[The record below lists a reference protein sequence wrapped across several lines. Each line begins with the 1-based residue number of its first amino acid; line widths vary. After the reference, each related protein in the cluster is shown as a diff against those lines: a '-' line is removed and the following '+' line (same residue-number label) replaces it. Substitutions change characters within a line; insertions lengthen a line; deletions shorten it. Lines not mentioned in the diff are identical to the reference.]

1 VSDAPND
8 PHARPLPDLIG
19 GRYRIVSRL
28 GVGGMGVVYKAT
40 DLQLNRAVAI
50 KALEDSRL
58 LALSSAGKLRAEAL
72 AAASL
77 DHPYICKIYELVE
90 TGGDTFLVMEF
101 VEGETLASLLKRGV
115 LPLARTLQIGREIA
129 EGLANAHARGL
140 VHRDVKPANV
150 MITPSGHVKLL
161 DFGVAGADIE
171 STPGDQTRTVSP
183 AMTLHSGTPQY
194 MAPEQAAGQPV
205 TARADLF
212 SLGVLLY
219 ECLTGSLPF
228 SGRTTFDYVRHV
240 MQSPPR
246 RLDRVAPETP
256 ADLVDLIDKCLEKT
270 PASRP
275 ESAGAVVAELRRLS
289 DTLTA
294 PSGSLRTARQ
304 ARFGR
309 RWQFIAAM
317 AIAVAVLALG
327 WRLVWPRASTDAPAR
342 QLRPFVTS
350 AAQESD
356 SRISPDGQWV
366 SFISASG
373 GATEI
378 MVQRVDGGE
387 PRPLTL
393 GSGTPV
399 SQMWSPE
406 GTRLACVLSAGSDW
420 LLQIYPAFFGG
431 TPVQSVSL
439 AALQPKGA
447 LALQNVELLR
457 WIDRSI
463 YFVASDPY
471 PSLQRL
477 DLDSPA
483 GMANL
488 SASWKLPGTL
498 RSLDVRPDGRAV
510 VMVLFT
516 GSQEDLWTA
525 GIDGSSPRALTNDAF
540 FERDP
545 VWNGRGDRIVFQ
557 SNRGGQIDLWEID
570 PQSGATTQLTSGDAE
585 KIINSTSADGTLM
598 SFERLS
604 QEARLWRW
612 GPADPAGTQLTEDA
626 LSDYSPAVSANGRM
640 VAFQRSQPT
649 PERGTTLI
657 DAKLLIAPFD
667 GRAIASGLR
676 SIASGFA
683 PALSSDGVWMSYLQ
697 RTDVQQRAALQ
708 VRNLASGTA
717 ITLSTSAALPF
728 SLSVPVDWA
737 STTVGW
743 APDVNE
749 LYFVDQ
755 TGVSKIRRY
764 RVGDAAA
771 GPPLATAA
779 GDREFIRDLYVS
791 PDRTRLSYLCAS
803 PETVAVHVL
812 DLRSGADRVIDTLK
826 GFTSVFGRGWIGD
839 SVVVVRRTALHD
851 DRTGDLEVRVV
862 NPSTGAISTAG
873 TITNAFIA
881 TARLHAARRVL
892 YVTRIESGRHNL
904 YEFTLATGVSKPLT
918 RNALP
923 GVTFSGFQPAGAD
936 AMIGV
941 RDERRQ
947 DIWLIQE
954 TGVKRSGNPAG
965 R

>member
-1 VSDAPND
+1 
-8 PHARPLPDLIG
+8 LPDLIG
-19 GRYRIVSRL
+19 GRYRIVSRI

-40 DLQLNRAVAI
+40 DIQLNRAVAV

-58 LALSSAGKLRAEAL
+58 LFLSSAGKLRAEAL

-77 DHPYICKIYELVE
+77 DHPYICKVYELVE
-90 TGGDTFLVMEF
+90 TPGDTFLVMEF
-101 VEGETLASLLKRGV
+101 VEGETLASVLKRGV
-115 LPLARTLQIGREIA
+115 LSLARTLQIGREIA

-150 MITPSGHVKLL
+150 MITPSGHIKLL

-171 STPGDQTRTVSP
+171 STPSDDTRMASP
-183 AMTLHSGTPQY
+183 AVTLHAGTPQY
-194 MAPEQAAGQPV
+194 MAPEQAAGQQV

-212 SLGVLLY
+212 SLGILLY

-228 SGRTTFDYVRHV
+228 SGRTTFDYVRNV

-246 RLDRVAPETP
+246 RLDRVLPDTP
-256 ADLVDLIDKCLEKT
+256 ADLVDLIEKCLEKT

-289 DTLTA
+289 DTLSSA
-294 PSGSLRTARQ
+294 GGSLRTARQ

-309 RWQFIAAM
+309 RWQIIAGVAILIAA
-317 AIAVAVLALG
+317 LALG
-327 WRLVWPRASTDAPAR
+327 WRFVWPRGSSDPPAR

-350 AAQESD
+350 AAQEFD

-373 GATEI
+373 GSTQI

-393 GSGTPV
+393 GAGTPV
-399 SQMWSPE
+399 SQIWSPD
-406 GTRLACVLSAGSDW
+406 GTRLACILTAGTDW

-431 TPVQSVSL
+431 TPVQSVSV
-439 AALQPKGA
+439 AAIQPKDAPG
-447 LALQNVELLR
+447 LQQVKLLR
-457 WIDRSI
+457 WIDHSI
-463 YFVASDPY
+463 YLVASDPN
-471 PSLQRL
+471 PSLRRI
-477 DLDSPA
+477 DLDSPGA
-483 GMANL
+483 LPNL
-488 SASWKLPGTL
+488 SASWTLPGTL
-498 RSLDVRPDGRAV
+498 RSVDVRPDGRAV
-510 VMVLFT
+510 AMAIRT
-516 GSQEDLWTA
+516 GDREDLWTA

-540 FERDP
+540 FDRDP
-545 VWNGRGDRIVFQ
+545 IWNGRGDRIVFQ

-570 PQSGATTQLTSGDAE
+570 PRSQAATQLTSGDAE
-585 KIINSTSADGTLM
+585 KIINSTSVDGTLM
-598 SFERLS
+598 SFERRS

-612 GPADPAGTQLTEDA
+612 GPADPSGTQLTEDA

-640 VAFQRSQPT
+640 IAFQRSQPT
-649 PERGTTLI
+649 PERGYTLI
-657 DAKLLIAPFD
+657 DAKLLVAPFD
-667 GRAIASGLR
+667 GRAIAAGLR
-676 SIASGFA
+676 SIANGYA
-683 PALSSDGVWMSYLQ
+683 PAMSSDGTWMSYLQ
-697 RTDVQQRAALQ
+697 RTDVQQRATLQ
-708 VRNLASGTA
+708 ARNLASGTA

-728 SLSVPVDWA
+728 SSSVPVDWA
-737 STTVGW
+737 STTMTW
-743 APDVNE
+743 APEANE

-755 TGVSKIRRY
+755 AGVSAIRKY
-764 RVGDAAA
+764 KAGDAAP
-771 GPPLATAA
+771 GPPLTAAA
-779 GDREFIRDLYVS
+779 GDREFIRDLYLS
-791 PDRTRLSYLCAS
+791 PDGTRLAYLSAS
-803 PETVAVHVL
+803 PDAAVVVHAL
-812 DLRSGADRVIDTLK
+812 DLRSGADRVLDTLK

-839 SVVVVRRTALHD
+839 SFVVVRRTGELHE
-851 DRTGDLEVRVV
+851 DRTADLEVRLV
-862 NPSTGAISTAG
+862 NAATGAVTTAG

-892 YVTRIESGRHNL
+892 YATRIESGLNNL
-904 YEFTLATGVSKPLT
+904 YEFTFSTGLSKALT

-923 GVTFSGFQPAGAD
+923 GVTFSGFQPAGGD

-954 TGVKRSGNPAG
+954 SGIKRPGNPAG

>member
-1 VSDAPND
+1 VSDDPND

-77 DHPYICKIYELVE
+77 DHPYICKVYELVE
-90 TGGDTFLVMEF
+90 AAGDTFLVMEF
-101 VEGETLASLLKRGV
+101 VEGETLAAVLKRGV
-115 LPLARTLQIGREIA
+115 LPLARALQIGREIA

-150 MITPSGHVKLL
+150 MITPSGHIKLL
-161 DFGVAGADIE
+161 DFGVAGADVE
-171 STPGDQTRTVSP
+171 STPGDQTRTVTP

-194 MAPEQAAGQPV
+194 MAPEQAAGQQV

-246 RLDRVAPETP
+246 RLDRVVPDTP
-256 ADLVDLIDKCLEKT
+256 ADLVDLIEKCLEKT
-270 PASRP
+270 PAARP

-289 DTLTA
+289 DTLSS
-294 PSGSLRTARQ
+294 PGGSLRTAKQ
-304 ARFGR
+304 VRFGR
-309 RWQFIAAM
+309 RWQV
-317 AIAVAVLALG
+317 VAVVAIGVAALALG
-327 WRLVWPRASTDAPAR
+327 WRLIFSGKSADAPAR

-350 AAQESD
+350 SAQESD

-399 SQMWSPE
+399 SQVWSPE
-406 GTRLACVLSAGSDW
+406 GTRLACILSAGNDW

-431 TPVQSVSL
+431 TPLQSISL
-439 AALQPKGA
+439 AALEPKGGQG
-447 LALQNVELLR
+447 LQNVELLR
-457 WIDRSI
+457 WIGGSI
-463 YFVASDPY
+463 YLAASDPY
-471 PSLQRL
+471 LSLRRL
-477 DLDSPA
+477 DVDSPGA
-483 GMANL
+483 LANL
-488 SASWKLPGTL
+488 TASWKLPGTL
-498 RSLDVRPDGRAV
+498 RSVDVRPDGREVA
-510 VMVLFT
+510 MTILAD
-516 GSQEDLWTA
+516 GREDLWTA

-545 VWNGRGDRIVFQ
+545 VWNGRGDRVIFQ
-557 SNRGGQIDLWEID
+557 SNRGGQVDLWEID
-570 PQSGATTQLTSGDAE
+570 PRSQAATQLTSGDAE
-585 KIINSTSADGTLM
+585 KIIDSTSADGTLM

-626 LSDYSPAVSANGRM
+626 LSDYSPVVSANGRM
-640 VAFQRSQPT
+640 LAFQRSQPI

-657 DAKLLIAPFD
+657 DAKLLLAPFE

-683 PALSSDGVWMSYLQ
+683 PALSNDGAWMSYLQ

-708 VRNLASGTA
+708 ARNLASGTA
-717 ITLSTSAALPF
+717 ITLSTSAAMPF
-728 SLSVPVDWA
+728 SLTVPVDWA
-737 STTVGW
+737 STTMTW

-755 TGVSKIRRY
+755 AGVSTIRKY
-764 RVGDAAA
+764 KAGDAAA

-791 PDRTRLSYLCAS
+791 PDRNRLSYLSAS
-803 PETVAVHVL
+803 PEAVTVHVL
-812 DLRSGADRVIDTLK
+812 DLRSGADRVLDTLK
-826 GFTSVFGRGWIGD
+826 GFTGVFGRGWIGD
-839 SVVVVRRTALHD
+839 GIVVVRRTALHD
-851 DRTGDLEVRVV
+851 DRTGDIEVRVV
-862 NPSTGAISTAG
+862 NAATGAITTAG
-873 TITNAFIA
+873 SITNGFVA
-881 TARLHAARRVL
+881 TTRLHAARRVL
-892 YVTRIESGRHNL
+892 YVTCIEHGVHNL
-904 YEFTLATGVSKPLT
+904 YEFALATGLSKALT

-936 AMIGV
+936 AMVGV

-947 DIWLIQE
+947 DIWLIQDSG
-954 TGVKRSGNPAG
+954 TRRPGNPAG

>member
-1 VSDAPND
+1 
-8 PHARPLPDLIG
+8 LPDLIG

-40 DLQLNRAVAI
+40 DIQLNRAVAV

-58 LALSSAGKLRAEAL
+58 LVLSSAGKLRAEAL

-90 TGGDTFLVMEF
+90 TPGDTFLVMEF
-101 VEGETLASLLKRGV
+101 VEGETLASVLKRGV

-150 MITPSGHVKLL
+150 MITPSGHIKLL

-171 STPGDQTRTVSP
+171 STPGDDTRMASP
-183 AMTLHSGTPQY
+183 AVTLHAGTPQY
-194 MAPEQAAGQPV
+194 MAPEQAAGQQV

-256 ADLVDLIDKCLEKT
+256 ADLVDLIEKCLEKT
-270 PASRP
+270 PAARP

-289 DTLTA
+289 DSLSS
-294 PSGSLRTARQ
+294 PGGSLRTAKQ

-309 RWQFIAAM
+309 RWQVVASVAIGIAA
-317 AIAVAVLALG
+317 LALG
-327 WRLVWPRASTDAPAR
+327 WRFVWPRASTEPPAR

-399 SQMWSPE
+399 SQIWSPD
-406 GTRLACVLSAGSDW
+406 GTRLVCILSSGSDW
-420 LLQIYPAFFGG
+420 LLQVYPAFFGG
-431 TPVQSVSL
+431 TPLQSVSL
-439 AALQPKGA
+439 AAIQPKDA
-447 LALQNVELLR
+447 PALQNVELLR
-457 WIDRSI
+457 WVDRSV
-463 YFVASDPY
+463 YLVVSDPY
-471 PSLQRL
+471 PSLRRL
-477 DLDSPA
+477 DLDSP
-483 GMANL
+483 GTLANL
-488 SASWKLPGTL
+488 SASWKLPGSL
-498 RSLDVRPDGRAV
+498 RSVDVRPDGQAV
-510 VMVLFT
+510 AMTLRLADR
-516 GSQEDLWTA
+516 EDLWTA
-525 GIDGSSPRALTNDAF
+525 GIDGSSLRALTNDAF
-540 FERDP
+540 FDRDP
-545 VWNGRGDRIVFQ
+545 IWNGRGDRIIFQ

-570 PQSGATTQLTSGDAE
+570 PRSQAATQLTSGDAE
-585 KIINSTSADGTLM
+585 KIINSTSTDGTLM
-598 SFERLS
+598 SFERQS

-612 GPADPAGTQLTEDA
+612 GPVDPAGTQLTEDA
-626 LSDYSPAVSANGRM
+626 LSDYSPAVSANGRTI
-640 VAFQRSQPT
+640 AFQRSQPT
-649 PERGTTLI
+649 PERGNTLT
-657 DAKLLIAPFD
+657 DAKLLVAPFD
-667 GRAIASGLR
+667 GRAIALGLR
-676 SIASGFA
+676 TIANGYA
-683 PALSSDGVWMSYLQ
+683 PALSSDGAWMSYLQ
-697 RTDVQQRAALQ
+697 RTDVQQRATLQ

-717 ITLSTSAALPF
+717 ITLSTSAAMPF

-737 STTVGW
+737 GTTMTW
-743 APDVNE
+743 APGDNE

-755 TGVSKIRRY
+755 AGVSTIRKY
-764 RVGDAAA
+764 RAGDAAA

-779 GDREFIRDLYVS
+779 GEREFIRDLYVS
-791 PDRTRLSYLCAS
+791 PDRARLSYLSAS
-803 PETVAVHVL
+803 PEAVAVHVL
-812 DLRSGADRVIDTLK
+812 DLRSGADRVLDTLK
-826 GFTSVFGRGWIGD
+826 GFTGVFGRGWVGD
-839 SVVVVRRTALHD
+839 SFIVVRRTALND
-851 DRTGDLEVRVV
+851 DRTGNVEVRAV
-862 NPSTGAISTAG
+862 NSATGAVTTAG
-873 TITNAFIA
+873 SITNAFVA
-881 TARLHAARRVL
+881 TSRLHPARRVL
-892 YVTRIESGRHNL
+892 YVTRIESGVHNL
-904 YEFTLATGVSKPLT
+904 YEFALATGLSKALT

-936 AMIGV
+936 AMVGV

-954 TGVKRSGNPAG
+954 SGTKRPGNPAG